1 MWSAA
6 AVRCFIEFINKR
18 LLWFHGSPWL
28 NSMAKNQAL
37 MSLAAAP
44 RNVAVVHEWLVDFA
58 GSERVLEQILSV
70 YPDATLYVLIDRMA
84 PALRA
89 RFSSRRTVTSFLDR
103 WPLIERYFT
112 RCLPLM
118 PFAVQQFDLSG
129 HDLVISSSHCVAKGV
144 IVPPDALHLCYCHSP
159 MRYAW
164 DLQSTYLVQEGLD
177 RGLTGWLARY
187 LFHRLRM
194 WDSTSHHGVDHFA
207 ANSDFV
213 RRRMLKCY
221 RRSASV
227 IHPPVDVDVEPLSTV
242 VRDPRLCITVGRLL
256 GYKNVALIVEAFRLL
271 PDWKLTVAGEGPQ
284 RKALQA
290 VAPPNVEFVG
300 AVSETEKQRLLQSAS
315 AFVFAAVE
323 DFGIAPAESLAAG
336 TPVVALARG
345 GVLDYLQHGQNAWL
359 FADATPE
366 ALAQA
371 VRAAFEHLP
380 HDVADRCR
388 RSVGGLSEAC
398 FRTNLSTWVGEK
410 WSDWQRQQQ
419 QG

>member
-1 MWSAA
+1 
-6 AVRCFIEFINKR
+6 
-18 LLWFHGSPWL
+18 
-28 NSMAKNQAL
+28 
-37 MSLAAAP
+37 
-44 RNVAVVHEWLVDFA
+44 
-58 GSERVLEQILSV
+58 
-70 YPDATLYVLIDRMA
+70 
-84 PALRA
+84 
-89 RFSSRRTVTSFLDR
+89 
-103 WPLIERYFT
+103 
-112 RCLPLM
+112 
-118 PFAVQQFDLSG
+118 
-129 HDLVISSSHCVAKGV
+129 
-144 IVPPDALHLCYCHSP
+144 
-159 MRYAW
+159 
-164 DLQSTYLVQEGLD
+164 
-177 RGLTGWLARY
+177 
-187 LFHRLRM
+187 
-194 WDSTSHHGVDHFA
+194 
-207 ANSDFV
+207 
-213 RRRMLKCY
+213 
-221 RRSASV
+221 
-227 IHPPVDVDVEPLSTV
+227 
-242 VRDPRLCITVGRLL
+242 
-256 GYKNVALIVEAFRLL
+256 
-271 PDWKLTVAGEGPQ
+271 
-284 RKALQA
+284 
-290 VAPPNVEFVG
+290 VEFVG